1 MTALDHVVINALRA
15 TDAAAAL
22 FSDLGFQLTPRGY
35 HSLGSVNHLM
45 MTPGA
50 YLEIVGVPD
59 TGRQRQEVLDSP
71 LGLSGIVLKTDDAE
85 ATHARLA
92 QAGFDPQ
99 PVLDFSRPVTL
110 DGAEH
115 LARFRTVRLPG
126 GFYGGGRVYFCQH
139 LTPELVWRPE
149 YLIHANGFA
158 AIDRIEIESPDP
170 EATARRFA
178 QVCAAEYL
186 PAQGV
191 APDTVRLADA
201 EIAVRRGVGDAMVA
215 TGLRFTDLQALADR
229 ATQAGIEVRAAD
241 DGTLALHLPAH
252 DTVLT
257 CRGAA

>member
-50 YLEIVGVPD
+50 YLEIVGVPA

-110 DGAEH
+110 DGTEH
-115 LARFRTVRLPG
+115 QARFRTVRLPA
-126 GFYGGGRVYFCQH
+126 GFYGGGRIYFCQH

-149 YLIHANGFA
+149 YLDHPNGFA
-158 AIDRIEIESPDP
+158 AIDRIEIESDDP
-170 EATARRFA
+170 EATARA
-178 QVCAAEYL
+178 LALVCAAEFL
-186 PAQGV
+186 PAQAG

-201 EIAVRRGVGDAMVA
+201 EIAVRRGAAQAMLA
-215 TGLRFTDLQALADR
+215 TGLRCADLPALATRVSTPAWAARVASAGSRR
-229 ATQAGIEVRAAD
+229 ARQRMA
-241 DGTLALHLPAH
+241 P
-252 DTVLT
+252 
-257 CRGAA
+257 

>member
-85 ATHARLA
+85 ATHARLSE
-92 QAGFDPQ
+92 AGFEPQ
-99 PVLDFSRPVTL
+99 PVLDFSRPVTV
-110 DGAEH
+110 DGTEH
-115 LARFRTVRLPG
+115 QARFRTVRLPA
-126 GFYGGGRVYFCQH
+126 GFYGGGRIYFCQH

-149 YLIHANGFA
+149 YLDHPNGFV
-158 AIDRIEIESPDP
+158 AIDRIEIESADP
-170 EATARRFA
+170 EATARALA
-178 QVCAAEYL
+178 QVCAAEFL
-186 PAQGV
+186 PAQGI

-201 EIAVRRGVGDAMVA
+201 EIAVRRGVGSAMAA
-215 TGLRFTDLQALADR
+215 TGLVFADLNAFAGRITQPGIDLRDADEDSM
-229 ATQAGIEVRAAD
+229 T
-241 DGTLALHLPAH
+241 LHLPAF
-252 DTVLT
+252 DTTLI